1 MKDTDYFSIWE
12 RVGYEGK
19 KQDDIHR
26 GVSFRWFYKK
36 ILDLWKGWKN

>member
-19 KQDDIHR
+19 KQEDIYK
-26 GVSFRWFYKK
+26 GESFW
-36 ILDLWKGWKN
+36 

>member
-19 KQDDIHR
+19 KQED
-26 GVSFRWFYKK
+26 FYKWAS
-36 ILDLWKGWKN
+36 LG

>member
-19 KQDDIHR
+19 KQENIDK
-26 GVSFRWFYKK
+26 GVTF
-36 ILDLWKGWKN
+36 ILCNLMCVH